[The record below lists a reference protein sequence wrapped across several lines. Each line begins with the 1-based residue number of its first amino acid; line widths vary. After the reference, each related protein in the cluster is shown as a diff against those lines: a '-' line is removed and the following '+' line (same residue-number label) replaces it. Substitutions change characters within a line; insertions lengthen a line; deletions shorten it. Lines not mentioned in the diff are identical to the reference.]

1 MELSAKQMNP
11 ISDKT
16 FSKNKSQGSIKRK
29 LEGDNFPD
37 SSSFDDLYPHDI
49 KRPCL
54 DDVTLSMGQST
65 NPSSSCTEVQ
75 MSSFSMDHN
84 SSSVGMADHSVLL
97 ENNQMNDNDV
107 GSSFSMPP
115 NTEVGQKGPMG
126 GADGMA
132 HYDEKGNSLQTVDQE
147 LQDLL
152 EELTKMPDPS
162 PNDLDLEN
170 ILGSK
175 PEEPL
180 GIVSA
185 PPTLRSTPKP
195 SPQTAH
201 LENHVTSKE
210 FSPSCGQTVTS
221 GSPQLRPSSA
231 GASYPAHPPSKPT
244 TSPVSSTTQTKCQ
257 PRNMLTGS
265 LPTLSGPHWHHA
277 HQLKALAASKQVSS
291 TKQQMPTSSWST
303 MASPGLSPPY
313 PPGSSPHQQP
323 YSPQN
328 IMVSGISSTTLP
340 GSNLQT
346 SPTALLSNLS
356 VSGNS
361 SGGPSGPFGSEMMSS
376 PILTQQQQQFSPPNV
391 MLSNMTSPAIPTT
404 SIKSPSSSLVS
415 SMVTTNPSSPYR
427 PDKLSSPALHQQSFS
442 PQGALIP
449 NVSKAGGMQQ
459 PQQPP
464 PPPPPQQQQQQQ
476 NPLYKTISNNPS
488 KNLSVILQQASGGLQ
503 SGLVNEGP
511 GSQEPFSFGNTK
523 PLSHFTSEAAPQKVA
538 TMTASSGQQ
547 SLLHY
552 LQQPPQASTQQLQAQ
567 QPNSTQF
574 LLQQMMQQPQRT
586 QRHMSPA
593 SLPSQPRQDGNPG
606 IAARLQEAGPLQS
619 AGSSIP
625 AATPATVNGCMRNH
639 LLKQQILRRQHIM
652 QQEKQRPNVMAVPP
666 EQRTPYLCQQ
676 MSQFSTMPQQMPSD
690 CGQSIPTPPT
700 NPRRMPST
708 SGILQNTMTPGISS
722 TTGNQST
729 GGMVMIPQTPGKQQ
743 AIFPSGSDFNV
754 SMRQKQTSASLS
766 SVSQTAH
773 SSHSAVKP
781 GMALPG
787 FGAGSLANQS
797 ASPHQLRQPNMAR
810 IPAMYPSSSPQA
822 WISTVASR
830 MPNQSQIDTNMQ
842 QFTNPLFSKPNVRSS
857 LTGQQFSPQSVIPPN
872 QIAPGVRQIPKVNV
886 GQPAQS
892 LNMLNS
898 QSLRQSLTRAPLPA
912 MNVMKPIPQSV
923 STFNPISPA
932 QGIEPPSYPVT
943 SQASGTFSRMGAPPA
958 ELPPYDFGPQQND
971 PILPDS
977 CSETDFID
985 SLMKSGSNND
995 EEWLNNLR
1003 MIDDILGQHN
1013 QSSGHV

>member
-1 MELSAKQMNP
+1 MSLVN
-11 ISDKT
+11 
-16 FSKNKSQGSIKRK
+16 SQGSIKRK

-54 DDVTLSMGQST
+54 DDVTLSMGQSN
-65 NPSSSCTEVQ
+65 NPSSSCSEVQ
-75 MSSFSMDHN
+75 MSPFSLDHN

-97 ENNQMNDNDV
+97 ENNQMNDNDI
-107 GSSFSMPP
+107 GSSFTMPP
-115 NTEVGQKGPMG
+115 NTEVGQKGPMVG
-126 GADGMA
+126 PDSMV
-132 HYDEKGNSLQTVDQE
+132 HFDEKGNSLQTVDQE

-180 GIVSA
+180 GIVHT
-185 PPTLRSTPKP
+185 PPALRSTPKP
-195 SPQTAH
+195 SPQTSH

-210 FSPSCGQTVTS
+210 FSPSCSQTVTS
-221 GSPQLRPSSA
+221 GSPQMRPSSA
-231 GASYPAHPPSKPT
+231 GASYPIRPPNKPT
-244 TSPVSSTTQTKCQ
+244 TSPISSTAQTKCQ

-291 TKQQMPTSSWST
+291 TKQQMPAATWST

-323 YSPQN
+323 YSPQS
-328 IMVSGISSTTLP
+328 IMVSGISSTSMP
-340 GSNLQT
+340 GSSLQS
-346 SPTALLSNLS
+346 SPTALLSNMS
-356 VSGNS
+356 VSGS
-361 SGGPSGPFGSEMMSS
+361 SGGGPSGPFGSEMLSS
-376 PILTQQQQQFSPPNV
+376 PILTQQQQQFS
-391 MLSNMTSPAIPTT
+391 LSNLSSTAIPTT

-415 SMVTTNPSSPYR
+415 SMATTNPSSPYR

-442 PQGALIP
+442 PQGTLIS
-449 NVSKAGGMQQ
+449 NVSNPTGMQQ
-459 PQQPP
+459 SQQQQQPP
-464 PPPPPQQQQQQQ
+464 PPQPQQQQ
-476 NPLYKTISNNPS
+476 NPLYKAMTNNPS
-488 KNLSVILQQASGGLQ
+488 KNLNVILQQASGGLQ
-503 SGLVNEGP
+503 SGLVSEGP

-538 TMTASSGQQ
+538 SMSASSGQP

-567 QPNSTQF
+567 QPNNTQF

-625 AATPATVNGCMRNH
+625 AATPATVNNGCMRNH
-639 LLKQQILRRQHIM
+639 WLKQQILRRQHIM
-652 QQEKQRPNVMAVPP
+652 QQEKQRPNVMAVPSD
-666 EQRTPYLCQQ
+666 QRTPFLCQQ
-676 MSQFSTMPQQMPSD
+676 MSQFSTMPQQMTSD
-690 CGQSIPTPPT
+690 CGQSMPTPSP

-708 SGILQNTMTPGISS
+708 PGILQNTLTPGISS
-722 TTGNQST
+722 TTGNQSA

-743 AIFPSGSDFNV
+743 GIFPSGSDFNV
-754 SMRQKQTSASLS
+754 PMRQNQTSASLS
-766 SVSQTAH
+766 SVSQTVH
-773 SSHSAVKP
+773 SSHSAIKP
-781 GMALPG
+781 GMTLTG
-787 FGAGSLANQS
+787 FSSSSLANQS
-797 ASPHQLRQPNMAR
+797 ASPHQLRQANMPR
-810 IPAMYPSSSPQA
+810 ISNMYPNSSPQA
-822 WISTVASR
+822 WLSTVASR
-830 MPNQSQIDTNMQ
+830 MPNQSQIDTSIQ
-842 QFTNPLFSKPNVRSS
+842 QFTNPLFSKQNVRSN
-857 LTGQQFSPQSVIPPN
+857 LTDQQFSPQSVIPPN

-898 QSLRQSLTRAPLPA
+898 QNLRQSLTRTPLPA

-923 STFNPISPA
+923 SSFNPISPA
-932 QGIEPPSYPVT
+932 QGIEPPSYPIT
-943 SQASGTFSRMGAPPA
+943 SQASGTFSRMGASA
-958 ELPPYDFGPQQND
+958 ELPQYDFGPQQNES
-971 PILPDS
+971 ILPDS

-985 SLMKSGSNND
+985 SLMKSSSNND

-1003 MIDDILGQHN
+1003 MIDDILGQHT

>member
-1 MELSAKQMNP
+1 MSLVN
-11 ISDKT
+11 
-16 FSKNKSQGSIKRK
+16 SQGSIKRK

-65 NPSSSCTEVQ
+65 NPSSSCSDIQ
-75 MSSFSMDHN
+75 MSPFPLDHN
-84 SSSVGMADHSVLL
+84 SSSIGMADHSVLL
-97 ENNQMNDNDV
+97 ENNQMNDNDI
-107 GSSFSMPP
+107 GSSFTMPS

-126 GADGMA
+126 APDSMV
-132 HYDEKGNSLQTVDQE
+132 HYEEKGNSLQTVDQE

-170 ILGSK
+170 LLGSK
-175 PEEPL
+175 AEEPL
-180 GIVSA
+180 GIVHT
-185 PPTLRSTPKP
+185 PPALRSTPKP
-195 SPQTAH
+195 SPQTPH

-210 FSPSCGQTVTS
+210 FSPSCSQTVTS
-221 GSPQLRPSSA
+221 GSPQMRPSSA
-231 GASYPAHPPSKPT
+231 GASYPVRPPNKPT
-244 TSPVSSTTQTKCQ
+244 TSPVSSTAQTKCQ

-291 TKQQMPTSSWST
+291 TKQQMPASSWST
-303 MASPGLSPPY
+303 MASPPY

-328 IMVSGISSTTLP
+328 IMVSGISSTSLP

-361 SGGPSGPFGSEMMSS
+361 TAGTSGPFGSEMLSS
-376 PILTQQQQQFSPPNV
+376 PILAQQQQQFSPPNV
-391 MLSNMTSPAIPTT
+391 MLSNLTSTAIPTT

-415 SMVTTNPSSPYR
+415 SMATTNPSSPYR

-442 PQGALIP
+442 PQGALIS
-449 NVSKAGGMQQ
+449 NVSNPAGLQ
-459 PQQPP
+459 QQPP
-464 PPPPPQQQQQQQ
+464 PPPPPQPQPQPPQPPQPQ
-476 NPLYKTISNNPS
+476 NPLYKTITNNPS
-488 KNLSVILQQASGGLQ
+488 KNLNVILQQASGSLQ
-503 SGLVNEGP
+503 SGLVSEGP

-523 PLSHFTSEAAPQKVA
+523 PLSHFTSEAGPPKVA
-538 TMTASSGQQ
+538 SMAASSGQP

-552 LQQPPQASTQQLQAQ
+552 LQQPPQAQQVQAQ
-567 QPNSTQF
+567 QPNNTQF

-606 IAARLQEAGPLQS
+606 IAARLQEAGSLQS
-619 AGSSIP
+619 AASSIP

-652 QQEKQRPNVMAVPP
+652 QQEKQRPNVMAVPSD
-666 EQRTPYLCQQ
+666 QRTSFLCQQ

-690 CGQSIPTPPT
+690 CGQSMPTPSP
-700 NPRRMPST
+700 NPRRMSST
-708 SGILQNTMTPGISS
+708 PGILQNTLNPGISS

-743 AIFPSGSDFNV
+743 GIFPSASDFNV
-754 SMRQKQTSASLS
+754 TMRQNVTSASLS
-766 SVSQTAH
+766 SASQTVH

-781 GMALPG
+781 GMTLTG
-787 FGAGSLANQS
+787 FTPSSLANQS
-797 ASPHQLRQPNMAR
+797 ASPHQLRQPTMAR
-810 IPAMYPSSSPQA
+810 ISNMYPNSSPQA

-830 MPNQSQIDTNMQ
+830 MPSQGQIDTSIQ
-842 QFTNPLFSKPNVRSS
+842 QFSTNPLFSKQNVRSN

-872 QIAPGVRQIPKVNV
+872 QIAPGVRQIPKVSV
-886 GQPAQS
+886 GQSAQS
-892 LNMLNS
+892 INLLTT
-898 QSLRQSLTRAPLPA
+898 QSLRQSLTRTPLPA

-923 STFNPISPA
+923 SSFNPISPA

-943 SQASGTFSRMGAPPA
+943 SQASGTFSRMGASA
-958 ELPPYDFGPQQND
+958 ELPQYDFGPQQND
-971 PILPDS
+971 SMLPDS

-985 SLMKSGSNND
+985 SLMKSSSNND

-1003 MIDDILGQHN
+1003 MIDDILGQHT

>member
-1 MELSAKQMNP
+1 MLLVSQLIEAPRMEP
-11 ISDKT
+11 HIT
-16 FSKNKSQGSIKRK
+16 SQGSIKRK
-29 LEGDNFPD
+29 LEGDTFPD

-54 DDVTLSMGQST
+54 EDVTLSMGQST
-65 NPSSSCTEVQ
+65 NPSSSCSEIQ
-75 MSSFSMDHN
+75 MSPFSLDHN
-84 SSSVGMADHSVLL
+84 SSSIGLADHSVIL
-97 ENNQMNDNDV
+97 ENSQMNDNDI
-107 GSSFSMPP
+107 GSSFTMAP

-126 GADGMA
+126 GPDSMV
-132 HYDEKGNSLQTVDQE
+132 HYDEKEDSLQTVDQD

-180 GIVSA
+180 GMVHT
-185 PPTLRSTPKP
+185 PPALRNTPKP
-195 SPQTAH
+195 SPQTSH

-210 FSPSCGQTVTS
+210 FSPSCSQAVTS
-221 GSPQLRPSSA
+221 GSPQMRPSSA
-231 GASYPAHPPSKPT
+231 GASYPVHAPNKPT
-244 TSPVSSTTQTKCQ
+244 TSPISSTAQTKCQ
-257 PRNMLTGS
+257 PRNVLTGS

-291 TKQQMPTSSWST
+291 TKQQMPASSWST

-323 YSPQN
+323 YSPQS
-328 IMVSGISSTTLP
+328 IMVSGISSTSMP

-361 SGGPSGPFGSEMMSS
+361 GGGPSGPFGSEMLSS

-391 MLSNMTSPAIPTT
+391 MLSNLTSTTIPTT

-415 SMVTTNPSSPYR
+415 SMASTNPSSPYR

-442 PQGALIP
+442 PQGTLIS
-449 NVSKAGGMQQ
+449 NVSNPAGM
-459 PQQPP
+459 
-464 PPPPPQQQQQQQ
+464 QQQQ
-476 NPLYKTISNNPS
+476 NPLYKTMTNNPS
-488 KNLSVILQQASGGLQ
+488 KNLNVILQQASGGLQ
-503 SGLVNEGP
+503 SGLVSEGP
-511 GSQEPFSFGNTK
+511 GSQEHFSFGNTK

-538 TMTASSGQQ
+538 SMSVSSGQP

-567 QPNSTQF
+567 QSNSTQF

-606 IAARLQEAGPLQS
+606 LAARLQEAGPLQS
-619 AGSSIP
+619 AGSSIS
-625 AATPATVNGCMRNH
+625 AATTATVNGCMRNH

-652 QQEKQRPNVMAVPP
+652 QEKQRPNVMAVPS
-666 EQRTPYLCQQ
+666 EQRTPFLCQQ

-690 CGQSIPTPPT
+690 CGQSMPAPTP

-708 SGILQNTMTPGISS
+708 PGILQSALTPAISS
-722 TTGNQST
+722 TTGNQSA
-729 GGMVMIPQTPGKQQ
+729 GGMVMIPQTQGKQQ
-743 AIFPSGSDFNV
+743 GIFPSGSDFNV
-754 SMRQKQTSASLS
+754 SMRQNQTSASLS
-766 SVSQTAH
+766 SVSQTVH
-773 SSHSAVKP
+773 SSHSAIKP
-781 GMALPG
+781 GMTLTG
-787 FGAGSLANQS
+787 FSSSSLANQS
-797 ASPHQLRQPNMAR
+797 ASPHQLRQPNMPR
-810 IPAMYPSSSPQA
+810 ISNMYPNSSPQA

-830 MPNQSQIDTNMQ
+830 MPNQSQIDTSIQ
-842 QFTNPLFSKPNVRSS
+842 QFSTNPLFSKQNVRSN

-886 GQPAQS
+886 GQSAQS
-892 LNMLNS
+892 LNILNS
-898 QSLRQSLTRAPLPA
+898 QSLRQSLTRTPLPA

-923 STFNPISPA
+923 SSFNPISPA
-932 QGIEPPSYPVT
+932 QGIEPPSYPIT
-943 SQASGTFSRMGAPPA
+943 SQASGTFSRMATSA
-958 ELPPYDFGPQQND
+958 ELPQYDFVPQQND
-971 PILPDS
+971 SILPDS

-985 SLMKSGSNND
+985 SLMKSSSSND

-1003 MIDDILGQHN
+1003 MIDDILGQHT